1 MPLDLNYSYFCIVT
15 TRRHL
20 INRPTC
26 VYHGVHTKIC
36 HVCSSNKL
44 YLEIVSSFVTA
55 DIFRLNYTQEAY
67 AESCR
72 ALRMKEQ
79 AFSHCLIGRACR
91 PISPR
96 FY

>member
-1 MPLDLNYSYFCIVT
+1 MVT

-20 INRPTC
+20 ITRSTC
-26 VYHGVHTKIC
+26 VYHGVHTRIC

-44 YLEIVSSFVTA
+44 YLEVVSSFLAA
-55 DIFRLNYTQEAY
+55 DIFRLNYIQEAY
-67 AESCR
+67 GESCI

-79 AFSHCLIGRACR
+79 AFLHCLTGRACR
-91 PISPR
+91 PICPR